1 MSLIGYVT
9 LEEANEYIKTH
20 YLSKDTLR
28 LSWEELSDDDRTVL
42 LNKSFQT
49 IELLPFTG
57 RKLNP
62 DQSTVFPRWPCKEV
76 PEAIKWAQIEN
87 ALAKSDASNEEDA
100 QYYEKLWT
108 YGVESYSIG
117 NLSEHVSAGSY
128 GLRGAQA
135 TGVTSVVA
143 ERLLR
148 PFLGGG
154 YRM

>member
-9 LEEANEYIKTH
+9 LEEANEYIRTH
-20 YLSKDTLR
+20 YLYEDTLR
-28 LSWEELSDDDRTVL
+28 MSWEELSYEDQIVL

-49 IELLPFTG
+49 IELLPFPG

-76 PEAIKWAQIEN
+76 PEAVKWAQIED
-87 ALAKSDASNEEDA
+87 ALAKSDASNEEDTK
-100 QYYEKLWT
+100 YYERLWT

-117 NLSEHVSAGSY
+117 NLSESVSAGSY
-128 GLRGAQA
+128 GLRGAQS
-135 TGVTSVVA
+135 TGITSAIA

>member
-9 LEEANEYIKTH
+9 LEKANEYVRTH
-20 YLSKDTLR
+20 YLSTDTLR
-28 LSWEELSDDDRTVL
+28 LSWEELSDEDRTVL
-42 LNKSFQT
+42 LTKSFQT

-100 QYYEKLWT
+100 KYYEKLWT

-117 NLSEHVSAGSY
+117 NLSESVSAGTY
-128 GLRGAQA
+128 GLRGAQS
-135 TGVTSVVA
+135 TGVTSAIA

>member
-9 LEEANEYIKTH
+9 LEEANEYIETH
-20 YLSKDTLR
+20 YLSEDTLR
-28 LSWEELSDDDRTVL
+28 MSWEDLTDDDRTVL

-49 IELLPFTG
+49 IELLPFPG

-76 PEAIKWAQIEN
+76 PEAVKWAQIEN
-87 ALAKSDASNEEDA
+87 ALSRSDASNEKDA

-117 NLSEHVSAGSY
+117 NLSESVSTGSY
-128 GLRGAQA
+128 GLRGAQS
-135 TGVTSVVA
+135 TGIVSAIA

>member
-1 MSLIGYVT
+1 MSLIGYVS
-9 LEEANEYIKTH
+9 LEEANEYISTH
-20 YLSKDTLR
+20 YLTTDALR
-28 LSWEELSDDDRTVL
+28 LGWEALTEENRIIL
-42 LNKSFQT
+42 LTKSFQT

-76 PEAIKWAQIEN
+76 PSAIKWAQIEN

-100 QYYEKLWT
+100 QHYEKLWT

-135 TGVTSVVA
+135 TGVTSAIA
-143 ERLLR
+143 ERFLR
-148 PFLGGG
+148 PYLGGG